1 MARKKAINNVM
12 AGGFLVGSV
21 ILAVIISFM
30 LSDAEFTRTTPYTFT
45 FTLRQGTPGIEQGS
59 FVSVG
64 GQKVGRVTDV
74 RFMYAD
80 ETNPTESPAVGV
92 AVTVRI
98 RADVV
103 LYENALVYIERPIL
117 GALSSINI
125 ADVGTPDVVPFRGG
139 SPRLASDEPIPG
151 RTASALM
158 AQAGLP
164 PEGFAGIFAR
174 FDQLTEK
181 TTSIVDEIAPH
192 IAPNVEKITATI
204 DDVKSLTGSTRDRF
218 SEWRAQVDTT
228 IANATAAS
236 ERFVP
241 LMDKADLFMGD
252 VHASVQTVSEAIELN
267 TPKVSQIVDD
277 VAATTKHVRENTL
290 ADLDEAFAK
299 AKSSIDTMSE
309 AIAHLD
315 SLARQETPNIRRM
328 FANGRLA
335 SDQFKL
341 LMTELRAQPWRA
353 LIRPS
358 TKELEQQLVYD
369 AARAYAD
376 SVSNLRAA
384 SETLESL
391 SASGKVQSEEER
403 STFASLVQELRL
415 AFEQYQR
422 AESQFLDRMISER

>member
-1 MARKKAINNVM
+1 MARKRAINNVM

-21 ILAVIISFM
+21 VLAVIISFM
-30 LSDAEFTRTTPYTFT
+30 LSDADFTRTTPYTFT
-45 FTLRQGTPGIEQGS
+45 FTLRQGTPGIEPGS
-59 FVSVG
+59 FVAVG
-64 GQKVGRVTDV
+64 GQKVGRVTGV
-74 RFMYAD
+74 EFMYAD
-80 ETNPTESPAVGV
+80 PSNPVESHAVGV

-98 RADVV
+98 RADIV

-139 SPRLASDEPIPG
+139 SPRLASDETISG

-164 PEGFAGIFAR
+164 PEGFAGMFTK
-174 FDQLTEK
+174 FDELTEK
-181 TTSIVDEIAPH
+181 AKSVVDEIAPH
-192 IAPNVEKITATI
+192 IGPNVEKISATL
-204 DDVKSLTGSTRDRF
+204 DDVKSLTGSARESF
-218 SEWRAQVDTT
+218 PVWRGQVDTT

-236 ERFVP
+236 EKFAP

-252 VHASVQTVSEAIELN
+252 VHASVSTISDAIELN
-267 TPKVSQIVDD
+267 TPKVTQIVDD
-277 VAATTKHVRENTL
+277 VAATTRHVRENTL
-290 ADLDEAFAK
+290 ADLDAAFAK
-299 AKSSIDTMSE
+299 AKTSIDTMSE

-335 SDQFKL
+335 SDQLKL
-341 LMTELRAQPWRA
+341 LMTELRAQPWRV

-391 SASGKVQSEEER
+391 SASGKVQSEDER
-403 STFASLVQELRL
+403 TVFAALVTELRA
-415 AFEQYQR
+415 AFEQYQQ
-422 AESQFLDRMISER
+422 AESQFLDRMIRDR